1 MACGEKR
8 RSSDVR
14 QSLSGLQGLAGASV
28 CPHPAHGLGLRGLRE
43 QLCARPDL
51 WSHMLTV
58 MFEGEHVAIEL
69 RDPLPTLHGQL
80 KVADGV
86 TDVRLDLAPEKRRIL
101 LSEISWTDI
110 FQPLID
116 PDFSKLVV

>member
-1 MACGEKR
+1 
-8 RSSDVR
+8 
-14 QSLSGLQGLAGASV
+14 
-28 CPHPAHGLGLRGLRE
+28 
-43 QLCARPDL
+43 
-51 WSHMLTV
+51 MLTM

-80 KVADGV
+80 KVADGLA
-86 TDVRLDLAPEKRRIL
+86 DVRLDLAPEKRRIL

-116 PDFSKLVV
+116 PDFSKLVVQRIELARIKRIHRG